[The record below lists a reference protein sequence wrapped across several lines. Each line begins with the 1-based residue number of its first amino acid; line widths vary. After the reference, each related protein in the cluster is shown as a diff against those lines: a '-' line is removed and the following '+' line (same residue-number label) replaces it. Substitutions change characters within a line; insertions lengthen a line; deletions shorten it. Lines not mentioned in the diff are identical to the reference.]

1 MQTHSEG
8 RLTRLN
14 HSVHTPLLY
23 PCRRWL
29 TLYHFAGLIELLY
42 ALTFF
47 TQPPPQF
54 VALAAFFYAPALLPV
69 SGVIFGACGLRLMP
83 RKTTARQY
91 ELLILPFFYY
101 FAVVTWYIFEG
112 KATGWSGAVTTLA
125 VYGFFALGGVQPPE
139 DQPGARHDS

>member
-14 HSVHTPLLY
+14 RSVHTRLLY

-54 VALAAFFYAPALLPV
+54 VALANVFYAPGLLPV
-69 SGVIFGACGLRLMP
+69 SGVIFGACGLRLMLW
-83 RKTTARQY
+83 KTTEKQY

-101 FAVVTWYIFEG
+101 FGVVTWYIAQG
-112 KATGWSGAVTTLA
+112 YTTSWSGAVTTLA
-125 VYGFFALGGVQPPE
+125 VYGFFALGGVQLPE
-139 DQPGARHDS
+139 ERP